1 MHTPMHTPMH
11 TARSAATLN
20 ASPRTLL
27 VALVAAVLVSA
38 CTGEQGGAT
47 KTTGQ
52 PSVAAADTAA
62 AQAGAGGTQGMA
74 GMEGHDMKGGD
85 MKGHDMGGMMG
96 GGSMTAMQAH
106 MRMMQGASADSVRA
120 MMPMHRQMAANM
132 LAQMNREMRDMN
144 MAGDA
149 AWTATVDS
157 VRQDLARMPEAGAG
171 DMTAHHGRMM
181 RLMEMHQ
188 RMMQNMKR

>member
-1 MHTPMHTPMH
+1 MHI
-11 TARSAATLN
+11 ALSAATQN
-20 ASPRTLL
+20 TAPRTLL
-27 VALVAAVLVSA
+27 VALATAALLSA

-62 AQAGAGGTQGMA
+62 PAGAGGMAGMA

-96 GGSMTAMQAH
+96 GGMMANMQEH
-106 MRMMQGASADSVRA
+106 MRMMQGAGADSMRA

-144 MAGDA
+144 MAGDP
-149 AWTATVDS
+149 AWNATVDS
-157 VRQDLARMPEAGAG
+157 VRQDLARMPEAGTG

-181 RLMEMHQ
+181 RLMDMHQ